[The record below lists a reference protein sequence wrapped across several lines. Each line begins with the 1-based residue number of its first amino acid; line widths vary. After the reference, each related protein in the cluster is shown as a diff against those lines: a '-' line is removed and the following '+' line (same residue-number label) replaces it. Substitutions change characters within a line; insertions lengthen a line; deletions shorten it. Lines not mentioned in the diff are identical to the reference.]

1 VNHYSF
7 YLEYDGRRT
16 LAGTY
21 EDPTDVVHVEGVL
34 SAINTFTSTHKLKKA
49 LNESL
54 SNGDYR
60 AYFVK
65 KPFLGAAREFI
76 YYIKV
81 NQNS

>member
-21 EDPTDVVHVEGVL
+21 EDPTDVIPAEGVL
-34 SAINTFTSTHKLKKA
+34 SAINTFASTYKLRKA
-49 LNESL
+49 SNETL

-60 AYFVK
+60 AYLVK
-65 KPFLGAAREFI
+65 KSFLGAAREFI

-81 NQNS
+81 NQNL